1 MPAGRSSISAAR
13 PNSRSRSTSSA
24 PRSPRWRRRSGWR
37 RSSEAHAR
45 IAASVALFRV
55 RPEFLER
62 RIDEARLEY
71 FGRRGGARQIAE
83 LHVELGGE
91 RLDFRIEA
99 AIDAPEVF
107 GVEIAHHALE
117 ESELEVGQPLVQ
129 DRGGLVGILHDEA
142 RAADPDVRHGLEGR
156 GEL

>member
-37 RSSEAHAR
+37 RSNEAHAR
-45 IAASVALFRV
+45 IAASAALFLV

-62 RIDEARLEY
+62 RIDEARLEN
-71 FGRRGGARQIAE
+71 FRRRDGARQIAE

-91 RLDFRIEA
+91 GLDLGIET
-99 AIDAPEVF
+99 AIDAPEVL
-107 GVEIAHHALE
+107 GVEVAHHALE
-117 ESELEVGQPLVQ
+117 ESDLEIGQPFVQ
-129 DRGGLVGILHDEA
+129 D
-142 RAADPDVRHGLEGR
+142 
-156 GEL
+156 